1 MDANAVGREYPD
13 GFGYKRL
20 GFLQGQSLDS
30 TGDTVVSVQDGNKY
44 IVRQVTLSNFSGNAS
59 VANVGVHTAAAA
71 GGTDV
76 ADTQNI
82 SGASS
87 TSSWVNLTLSSAAN
101 ANVFTE
107 PALYFNVNAAAT
119 GVTCDVA
126 IYGDIVTL

>member
-13 GFGYKRL
+13 GFGHKRL
-20 GFLQGQSLDS
+20 GFLQGQSIG
-30 TGDTVVSVQDGNKY
+30 TAGDTVVSMQDGAKY
-44 IVRQVTLSNFSGNAS
+44 IVRQITLSNFSGDGSA
-59 VANVGVHTAAAA
+59 ANVGVHTSTAA

-82 SGASS
+82 SGGDS
-87 TSSWVNLTLSSAAN
+87 TSAYVDLTLSAAAN
-101 ANVFTE
+101 ANVFTAS
-107 PALYFNVNAAAT
+107 ALYFNVNAAAT

>member
-20 GFLQGQSLDS
+20 GFLPGQSLG
-30 TGDTVVSVQDGNKY
+30 TAGDTVVSVQDGNKY
-44 IVRQVTLSNFSGNAS
+44 IVRQVTLSNFSAAATGAD
-59 VANVGVHTAAAA
+59 VGVHTSTSA

-76 ADTQNI
+76 ADTQTLT
-82 SGASS
+82 GASS
-87 TSSWVNLTLSSAAN
+87 TASYVNLTLSSAAN
-101 ANVFTE
+101 ANVFTA
-107 PALYFNVNAAAT
+107 PALYFNVNVAAT

>member
-20 GFLQGQSLDS
+20 GFLQGQSIG
-30 TGDTVVSVQDGNKY
+30 TAGDTVVSVQDGNIY
-44 IVRQVTLSNFSGNAS
+44 IVRQVTLSNFSGA
-59 VANVGVHTAAAA
+59 ATGADVGVHTSTAA

-76 ADTQNI
+76 ADTQTLT
-82 SGASS
+82 GASS
-87 TSSWVNLTLSSAAN
+87 TASYVNLTLSAAAN
-101 ANVFTE
+101 ANVFTA
-107 PALYFNVNAAAT
+107 PALYFNVNAAAS

>member
-13 GFGYKRL
+13 GVGYKRL

-44 IVRQVTLSNFSGNAS
+44 IVRQVTLSNFSGSATA
-59 VANVGVHTAAAA
+59 ANVGVHTSTAA

-76 ADTQNI
+76 ADSQVLT
-82 SGASS
+82 GASS
-87 TSSWVNLTLSSAAN
+87 TASYVNLTLSSAAN
-101 ANVFTE
+101 ANVFTA
-107 PALYFNVNAAAT
+107 PALYFNVNTAAT
-119 GVTCDVA
+119 GITCDVA

>member
-20 GFLQGQSLDS
+20 GFLQGQSIG
-30 TGDTVVSVQDGNKY
+30 TAGDTVVSVQDGNKY

-87 TSSWVNLTLSSAAN
+87 TSSWVNLTLSAAAN

>member
-44 IVRQVTLSNFSGNAS
+44 IVRQVTLSNFSAAATG
-59 VANVGVHTAAAA
+59 ANVGVHTSTAAT
-71 GGTDV
+71 GTDV
-76 ADTQNI
+76 ADTQTLT
-82 SGASS
+82 GASS
-87 TSSWVNLTLSSAAN
+87 TASYVNLTLSSAAN
-101 ANVFTE
+101 ANVFTA
-107 PALYFNVNAAAT
+107 PALYFNVNTAAT
-119 GVTCDVA
+119 GITCDVA

>member
-20 GFLQGQSLDS
+20 GFLQGQSIG
-30 TGDTVVSVQDGNKY
+30 TAGDTVISVQDGNKY
-44 IVRQVTLSNFSGNAS
+44 IVRQVTLSNFSANAAA
-59 VANVGVHTAAAA
+59 ANVGVHTSTAA

-82 SGASS
+82 SGADS
-87 TSSWVNLTLSSAAN
+87 TSAYVNLTLSAAAN
-101 ANVFTE
+101 ANVFTA

>member
-20 GFLQGQSLDS
+20 GFLPGQSLD
-30 TGDTVVSVQDGNKY
+30 TAGDTVVSVQDGNKY
-44 IVRQVTLSNFSGNAS
+44 IVRQVTLSNFSGDGSA
-59 VANVGVHTAAAA
+59 ANVGVHTSTAA

-82 SGASS
+82 SGA
-87 TSSWVNLTLSSAAN
+87 TSSSAWVNLTLSAAAN
-101 ANVFTE
+101 ANVFTA

-119 GVTCDVA
+119 GITCDVA